1 MSKQRIDEMKK
12 FMQIAEGNV
21 AEAKVDPK
29 LRKAGKIL
37 MQVVDGLDRE
47 YEELM
52 NGADGDEEEIEF
64 AEHVAEDAEDYKKIV
79 NMLMKGQGKQAAR
92 FYDGLDTV
100 SREFV
105 YDHAYSDIEFLQ
117 KVFGDLGSDWLFLE
131 YDDEYDESVNESDPD
146 DTDWDAHW
154 AREDGDEERADDLEW
169 DAEWERMSE
178 GWFDDLGTGEEFARG
193 EKDVCK
199 KCGREGCECGPDCD
213 CEPLEE
219 GTLFEL
225 GLVGA
230 FLGFVIAKGWPKV
243 RWYLEKKQVK
253 DVLADF
259 ERNVSSAALEKYK
272 ADFEAKL
279 KSTSPRSRDALMRKI
294 TYVEKVLDQLA
305 DFADN
310 TDKLGND
317 KDYMPAQVRF
327 LINHRLND
335 AMREVEK
342 FVKQSN
348 TGYDR
353 RKAAKRR
360 VAKEGIHLDS
370 IVESVLS
377 EDSYADYVDWED
389 EPGQDEPMTKG
400 KSQVVKDVAD
410 ELGLEVEDMPLVD
423 PDEDDQLGLRFD

>member
-52 NGADGDEEEIEF
+52 NGADGDAEEIEF

-79 NMLMKGQGKQAAR
+79 NMLMKGQGKEAAM

-213 CEPLEE
+213 CEPVEE
-219 GTLFEL
+219 D
-225 GLVGA
+225 
-230 FLGFVIAKGWPKV
+230 
-243 RWYLEKKQVK
+243 K
-253 DVLADF
+253 DVDGMGYY
-259 ERNVSSAALEKYK
+259 NVTISVDGEYP
-272 ADFEAKL
+272 D
-279 KSTSPRSRDALMRKI
+279 
-294 TYVEKVLDQLA
+294 
-305 DFADN
+305 
-310 TDKLGND
+310 
-317 KDYMPAQVRF
+317 
-327 LINHRLND
+327 
-335 AMREVEK
+335 EVETA
-342 FVKQSN
+342 VD
-348 TGYDR
+348 YDTAVA
-353 RKAAKRR
+353 AAKDVAEAWKKGRWQMQTWNKGD
-360 VAKEGIHLDS
+360 AKEWHVRGDDGRMEEWFVVIRVEPTDDADVEAWHGESIELD
-370 IVESVLS
+370 ELAEGVLK
-377 EDSYADYVDWED
+377 EAGYADYVDWE
-389 EPGQDEPMTKG
+389 EPGQDEPASKG
-400 KSQVVKDVAD
+400 KSDAVKKAAG
-410 ELGLEVEDMPLVD
+410 ELGLDVEDMPLSKQTEFD
-423 PDEDDQLGLRFD
+423 MDDYPEAEDEELGLRFD